1 MHRSGRASA
10 RAGAGLLLAA
20 LGIFGACGLGAACG
34 EAEPR
39 RARDVV
45 LIVVDTLRADQTSV
59 HGYERRTTPFL
70 ERFAREHGQVFEQAR
85 SPAPWTKPSVAS
97 ILTGI
102 DPREHQLLTH
112 VSRLASGAR
121 TLAEAFA
128 ELGYDTAA
136 IQSNKQLMSIFGFA
150 QGFAHYDEEHLAT
163 HRDSTGAA
171 VNAAAFRWLDETRER
186 EKPFFL
192 YVHHY
197 EPHFDYLRSG
207 ETYHPGYAGRLT
219 GAEGIHDLEGALDQL
234 LPEDIEFLR
243 ARYDAEILYQDELL
257 EQLYAGLE
265 SRGLLENAVV
275 VITADHGEEFA
286 EHGDLQ
292 HKLHKAYDELLH
304 VPLLVALPDGFR
316 RGARIAQSVSTADIG
331 RTLLDACGMARTP
344 FDGESLLPDLLG
356 RARAP
361 RDVHSYAALL
371 QDEPKPTIVRES
383 IVSGGMKLIR
393 DVHSGALELYELGTD
408 PDERNDLAAARNDLA
423 RELEQ
428 RLATW
433 RAAHP
438 MRVFE
443 GNDAPVELSPE
454 LVQRLRDLGYLDAHE
469 LEPPAHE
476 NER

>member
-1 MHRSGRASA
+1 MAGRSPG
-10 RAGAGLLLAA
+10 RAGALLLLGA
-20 LGIFGACGLGAACG
+20 LGLFGPSSACG
-34 EAEPR
+34 ESEPR

-59 HGYERRTTPFL
+59 HGYERATTPFL
-70 ERFAREHGQVFEQAR
+70 ERFARERAQVFEQAR

-97 ILTGI
+97 ILTGL

-112 VSRLASGAR
+112 VSRLPSGAR

-128 ELGYDTAA
+128 ELGYETAG
-136 IQSNKQLMSIFGFA
+136 IQSNKQLMSIFGFE
-150 QGFAHYDEEHLAT
+150 QGFAHYDEDHLAT

-171 VNAAAFRWLDETRER
+171 VNAATFRWLDEER
-186 EKPFFL
+186 AKDKPFFL

-207 ETYHPGYAGRLT
+207 ETYYPGYAGRLN

-243 ARYDAEILYQDELL
+243 ARYDAEILYQDQLL
-257 EQLYAGLE
+257 EQLYEGLE

-304 VPLLVALPDGFR
+304 VPLIIALPDGHR
-316 RGARIAQSVSTADIG
+316 GGARIAHSVSTADIG
-331 RTLLDACGMARTP
+331 RTLLDVCGQTRTV
-344 FDGESLLPDLLG
+344 FEGESLLADLLG
-356 RARAP
+356 QERAP
-361 RDVHSYAALL
+361 RDVHSYAGLI
-371 QDEPKPTIVRES
+371 QEEPKPTIIRES

-393 DVHSGALELYELGTD
+393 DVHSQKLELY
-408 PDERNDLAAARNDLA
+408 DLA
-423 RELEQ
+423 RDPGETNDLVAAQGERARALEQ
-428 RLATW
+428 RLAEW

-438 MRVFE
+438 MREFE
-443 GNDAPVELSPE
+443 GIDEPVELSPE
-454 LVQRLRDLGYLDAHE
+454 MVQRLRDLGYLDVHD
-469 LEPPAHE
+469 EPPPARE
-476 NER
+476 GER

>member
-1 MHRSGRASA
+1 MAGRALG
-10 RAGAGLLLAA
+10 RAGALLSLAA
-20 LGIFGACGLGAACG
+20 LGLFGPSCACG

-59 HGYERRTTPFL
+59 HGYARPTTPFL
-70 ERFAREHGQVFEQAR
+70 ERFARERAQVFEQAR

-97 ILTGI
+97 ILTGL

-128 ELGYDTAA
+128 ELGYETAG
-136 IQSNKQLMSIFGFA
+136 IQSNKQLMSIFGFE
-150 QGFAHYDEEHLAT
+150 QGFAHYDEDHLAT

-171 VNAAAFRWLDETRER
+171 VNDAAFRWLDETREQG
-186 EKPFFL
+186 KPFFL

-207 ETYHPGYAGRLT
+207 ETYYPGYSGRLT

-243 ARYDAEILYQDELL
+243 ARYDAEIRYQDELL
-257 EQLYAGLE
+257 EQLHRGLE

-304 VPLLVALPDGFR
+304 VPLLVALPDAHR
-316 RGARIAQSVSTADIG
+316 RGTRIAHSVSTADIG
-331 RTLLDACGMARTP
+331 RTLLDACGYARTP
-344 FDGESLLPDLLG
+344 FEGESLLPDLLG
-356 RARAP
+356 QSRAA
-361 RDVHSYAALL
+361 RDVHSYAGLI
-371 QDEPKPTIVRES
+371 QDEPKPTIIRES

-393 DVHSGALELYELGTD
+393 DVHSKQLELYDLARD
-408 PDERNDLAAARNDLA
+408 PGETNDLASAQAERA

-428 RLATW
+428 RLASW
-433 RAAHP
+433 RDAHP
-438 MRVFE
+438 MRAFE
-443 GNDAPVELSPE
+443 GSDAPVELSPE
-454 LVQRLRDLGYLDAHE
+454 LMQRLRDLGYLDVHDAPPEHE
-469 LEPPAHE
+469 G
-476 NER
+476 ER